1 MMDDKELCKNL
12 VLTLGAILGP
22 GLLGALDDDEIVKEY
37 GNLGLNIVR
46 RGRRLLR
53 RAKEGD
59 DH

>member
-1 MMDDKELCKNL
+1 MKKQQELIDIL
-12 VLTLGAILGP
+12 EVMLGP
-22 GLLGALDDDEIVKEY
+22 ALLGALDDDEIVKEY

-53 RAKEGD
+53 QVKEGD